1 MPPRPF
7 RSASGLLAVAA
18 LAGQALA
25 PVSTALAES
34 THAAASPGVEVKV
47 GKAGAFSRLEIHG
60 ARPRLSMDGSVV
72 VARFAGAAPDIAR
85 LHVAPPPFLKS
96 AEKRTTAAGTE
107 LRFTPA
113 DGDEA
118 RFGYADGAAWINVS
132 PPPPKPA
139 EAPAA
144 PPPRPNPVPASGAV
158 RMGSELRG
166 STLLL
171 RFPWRAPLGAAVF
184 RRGEAVWIVFDAAA
198 RLDLSAAPRGLR
210 QARGFQP
217 VSGPGFT
224 ALRVLAPADVRVGAD
239 GDAAAWTV
247 SFGPDAPAPAGVDIR
262 RDAAGPSGLEARM
275 AGSTGVVWL
284 TDPAVGDKL
293 AVVTALAP
301 AKGLAAGRSFVE
313 AAFLPTAAG
322 LAVRP
327 IADDLAVQADGD
339 LVHVGRPRGLA
350 LSPEIAAP
358 VLAAAAEGSDD
369 LPAPAALPALIDPAW
384 ARTGEGGFLAR
395 YDRLLDGAARET
407 QAGPGAGVRARLGL
421 ARFLVG
427 SDLAFEA
434 IGVLNTLL
442 KASPALGDDAEFRGL
457 RGAARAM
464 VGRWKDAEADF
475 STPATAEDPA
485 SALWRG
491 YAAAQ
496 QGDAAGAR
504 GQFARGRPALAQF
517 PARWRAR
524 LARADAETAVA
535 VGDLGAA
542 KGALALATGPLDPDE
557 TDGLRLA
564 QARLVEASGQA
575 APALAL
581 YEAVARSPYGA
592 VAAPAELAALR
603 LRLAK
608 GAIPVPEAL
617 AALDSLRF
625 RWRGDATEMETI
637 RELGRMDIAQ
647 GRYREALEALRSAGG
662 RLPDLPASIA
672 LHTDLADAFKA
683 LFLEGRADGME
694 PIQALAL
701 FYDFKELTPVGA
713 DGDLMVR
720 RLVKRLADVDLLDQ
734 AADLLRYQVDN
745 RLNGAAKAQVATD
758 LAAIELMAGKPD
770 GAINAI
776 EGSRSTL
783 LPMALNIQRRL
794 LEARALVML
803 GRYDHALEL
812 VGTETSPDALE
823 VKALAAWKGRD
834 WPAAGRWM
842 EARLGE
848 RWKSPAP
855 LDPADTALLIR
866 TGAAYTLAGDDQAL
880 ARVRGRYAK
889 LAVDGPQ
896 REALGVALAGLGGSG
911 GGTEPATAGGAFGR
925 AVGDADVLA
934 GWVRRMKTRLGEV
947 GGGAPAPVRTASA
960 AAPGPRGA

>member
-1 MPPRPF
+1 M
-7 RSASGLLAVAA
+7 
-18 LAGQALA
+18 
-25 PVSTALAES
+25 
-34 THAAASPGVEVKV
+34 
-47 GKAGAFSRLEIHG
+47 
-60 ARPRLSMDGSVV
+60 
-72 VARFAGAAPDIAR
+72 
-85 LHVAPPPFLKS
+85 
-96 AEKRTTAAGTE
+96 
-107 LRFTPA
+107 
-113 DGDEA
+113 
-118 RFGYADGAAWINVS
+118 
-132 PPPPKPA
+132 
-139 EAPAA
+139 
-144 PPPRPNPVPASGAV
+144 
-158 RMGSELRG
+158 
-166 STLLL
+166 
-171 RFPWRAPLGAAVF
+171 
-184 RRGEAVWIVFDAAA
+184 
-198 RLDLSAAPRGLR
+198 
-210 QARGFQP
+210 
-217 VSGPGFT
+217 
-224 ALRVLAPADVRVGAD
+224 
-239 GDAAAWTV
+239 
-247 SFGPDAPAPAGVDIR
+247 
-262 RDAAGPSGLEARM
+262 
-275 AGSTGVVWL
+275 
-284 TDPAVGDKL
+284 
-293 AVVTALAP
+293 
-301 AKGLAAGRSFVE
+301 
-313 AAFLPTAAG
+313 
-322 LAVRP
+322 
-327 IADDLAVQADGD
+327 
-339 LVHVGRPRGLA
+339 
-350 LSPEIAAP
+350 
-358 VLAAAAEGSDD
+358 
-369 LPAPAALPALIDPAW
+369 IDPAW

-464 VGRWKDAEADF
+464 VGRWKDAVRPI
-475 STPATAEDPA
+475 SPPPPPRKTPPARFGAATPPPSRATRPA
-485 SALWRG
+485 RAGSSP
-491 YAAAQ
+491 AAA
-496 QGDAAGAR
+496 
-504 GQFARGRPALAQF
+504 PPWAQF
-517 PARWRAR
+517 PAKWRAR

-592 VAAPAELAALR
+592 VAAPAELATLR

-823 VKALAAWKGRD
+823 VKALARLEGSRLARGRPLD
-834 WPAAGRWM
+834 GGATGRALEVARSPRPRRHRAPDPHGRRLHPGGGRPGAGARARPLRQAGRRRS
-842 EARLGE
+842 AARGAGRGPGRPGGLGRRNGARHRRRRVRPGGGRRGRVGRLGAAHEDAPGRGRSRRARTGPHRLRRRARAQGRLGFGRGRGGE
-848 RWKSPAP
+848 RRPARGRPARHQEQTAHGRHRPPGAHPRDRQHVQGAAEQEAAHGEQPRRPGRGCGRASGPAP
-855 LDPADTALLIR
+855 SDRRRQRRRRVDRLVL
-866 TGAAYTLAGDDQAL
+866 GARAEQLAHRGIAGGVRAEGPRRHRRQPVQGGQRRPEAQGGGHRPMLARRL
-880 ARVRGRYAK
+880 ARVNRPTDRSPARPGQPHR
-889 LAVDGPQ
+889 
-896 REALGVALAGLGGSG
+896 AGGGGSSI
-911 GGTEPATAGGAFGR
+911 EP
-925 AVGDADVLA
+925 
-934 GWVRRMKTRLGEV
+934 
-947 GGGAPAPVRTASA
+947 RTVS
-960 AAPGPRGA
+960 PGSRSCRSSSGPSRST